1 MTSKTSSVR
10 STALALAIAGVLS
23 SAAYAETTSTLEEI
37 VVTAERRAQNLQEV
51 PISAT
56 VLNAQALADQGVDNV
71 AELQQVAPSLAI
83 NTFNRSTF
91 INIRGVGIAQ
101 SAPTSSP
108 GVAFYLDGALIPHE
122 FMIGQSFYDLAAV
135 EVLRGPQGTLTGQ
148 NSTGGA
154 VYVRTPDPVF
164 DKWSGYLDVTAGD
177 YSWTRFVGAVNIP
190 LGSMVAIRLAAVKD
204 DRDSFYTNISTK
216 SSAQPGNIDFR
227 GYRAAVTIKPTD
239 ALKINLRY
247 EDYLNDTFHNGIKNR
262 FDAVTNAPYTIE
274 EDAQSYFLQ
283 DGYRTSGELT
293 YDFTSMRVR
302 WLTSYQDGFTED
314 LSDGDRTDTAP
325 PLVANQGRLGYGK
338 TTIKTLIHEANLLS
352 TGSDRFNWVVGAF
365 YLDESVDVTLRRITT
380 STTVLPPPP
389 YTGNPAPTLALADNN
404 SKSVFGQTGIKFAD
418 AWEVIVG
425 ARYSKDEQV
434 YDRARAVPG
443 TNVGIAESSQV
454 TGRAALN
461 WTPAQDLLLYTSLS
475 KGYKAGGVNLG
486 ATDPNFLP
494 EQNNVLELGTKTTVM
509 DGHLRVNG
517 DVFYSQYKDFQLI
530 SLRGTPPLPFTQN
543 AAEGKSYG
551 LELEMQGAFGNFEF
565 NAGLAYL
572 NAQFSK
578 TIQLNLAERV
588 DPRIPPA
595 SLPPGHVSNTVRNTL
610 TTVSDGQVMPFSPEI
625 TANFGLQYR
634 FAIGE
639 GKLTPR
645 LQYAYT
651 ATQRSTPFKPSDYVY
666 GDITT
671 VPSRSIVD
679 ARIIYDPNDALRLEV
694 FATNL
699 TDKTYIASQIQD
711 SSTAFGGI
719 VYGAPRQ
726 VGLRAAYNF
735 K

>member
-1 MTSKTSSVR
+1 MTSKTISAR
-10 STALALAIAGVLS
+10 SAALALAIAGVLS
-23 SAAYAETTSTLEEI
+23 SAAQAQTAATLEEI
-37 VVTAERRAQNLQEV
+37 IVTAERRAQNLQEV

-56 VLNAQALADQGVDNV
+56 VLTAEALADQGVDNV
-71 AELQQVAPSLAI
+71 ADLQQVAPSVAI

-108 GVAFYLDGALIPHE
+108 GVAFYIDGALIPHE

-154 VYVRTPDPVF
+154 VYVRTPDPEF
-164 DKWSGYLDVTAGD
+164 DKWSGYIDVTAGD
-177 YSWTRFVGAVNIP
+177 YSWTRVVGALNIP
-190 LGSMVAIRLAAVKD
+190 LGSMVAVRISAIKD
-204 DRDSFYTNISTK
+204 DRDSFVTNIGS
-216 SSAQPGNIDFR
+216 SSAEPGNIDFR

-239 ALKINLRY
+239 AFKVNLRY
-247 EDYLNDTFHNGIKNR
+247 EDYFNDTFHNAIKNR
-262 FDAVTNAPYTIE
+262 FDVVTPDPFTIE
-274 EDAQSYFLQ
+274 EDAQSYFVQ
-283 DGYRTSGELT
+283 DGYRASGELI
-293 YDFTSMRVR
+293 YDFSSMRVR

-314 LSDGDRTDTAP
+314 LSDGDRTTTAP
-325 PLVANQGRLGYGK
+325 PVVANQGRLGYGK
-338 TTIKTLIHEANLLS
+338 TIIKTLIHEANLLS
-352 TGSDRFNWVVGAF
+352 TGDGPLTWVVGAF
-365 YLDESVDVTLRRITT
+365 YLDETVDVTLRRITT

-404 SKSVFGQTGIKFAD
+404 SKSVFGQAGFKFAD

-425 ARYSKDEQV
+425 ARYSEDEQV

-443 TNVGIAESSQV
+443 TNVGTAESSQT
-454 TGRAALN
+454 TGRVALN
-461 WTPAQDLLLYTSLS
+461 WTPAADLLFYTSIS

-486 ATDPNFLP
+486 ATDPNFEP
-494 EQNNVLELGTKTTVM
+494 EKNTVLELGSKTTVM
-509 DGHLRVNG
+509 DGHLRING
-517 DVFYSQYKDFQLI
+517 DVFYSDYKDIQLI

-565 NAGLAYL
+565 NMGLAYL
-572 NAQFSK
+572 NAEFSK
-578 TIQLNLAERV
+578 TIQLNMAERV

-595 SLPPGHVSNTVRNTL
+595 SLPPGHVSNTVRNSL
-610 TTVSDGQVMPFSPEI
+610 VTVNEGQVLPFSPEI
-625 TANFGLQYR
+625 TANVGVQYR
-634 FAIGE
+634 IAIGE

-645 LQYAYT
+645 LQYSHT
-651 ATQRSTPFKPSDYVY
+651 ATQRSTPFKPSDYTY

-671 VPSRSIVD
+671 VPSRDIVD
-679 ARIIYDPNDALRLEV
+679 VRVAYDPTDALRIEA
-694 FATNL
+694 FATNVL
-699 TDKTYIASQIQD
+699 DETYIASQIQD

-719 VYGAPRQ
+719 VAGAPRQ
-726 VGLRAAYNF
+726 VGLRAAYKF
-735 K
+735 